1 VTYYSSEEARTAK
14 TGGTTNAPTNA
25 AIYYVQV
32 TQGDDNYTSAPANA
46 TFTIS
51 PKALTEGM
59 VEQDGVSFTYSGYTP
74 EYSVSVKDGEEYL
87 AGDDYDCVIKQG
99 GTEIIPVNAGSYD
112 VVVTGKRNYTGT
124 ITKTLTI
131 TKAQLTVTPD
141 DKTYNVGDNIELTV
155 SYDGFVDGDDEDV
168 LTTEP
173 TASYGTADVTK
184 PGSYEITASGGVAQN
199 YDFIYETGTLT
210 VNRQLTVSFSTSNE
224 WATYYGSE
232 NLATPEGLKAYQ
244 VTAVDGSTVTIGEIG
259 YIPANTAVLLKNVS
273 NNNTWSNIAASAYT
287 GATLTFASNKLI
299 GTASDVDVST
309 ISGGTV
315 YVLYNNMF
323 KRATG
328 GTIPAN
334 RGYLVVEPSAVN
346 AGNAP
351 QLSIT
356 IGDENTTG
364 VQTLNVERGTLNDDS
379 WYTIDGRKL
388 QQAPVQKGLYIKNGK
403 KVFINK
409 K

>member
-1 VTYYSSEEARTAK
+1 
-14 TGGTTNAPTNA
+14 
-25 AIYYVQV
+25 
-32 TQGDDNYTSAPANA
+32 
-46 TFTIS
+46 
-51 PKALTEGM
+51 M
-59 VEQDGVSFTYSGYTP
+59 
-74 EYSVSVKDGEEYL
+74 
-87 AGDDYDCVIKQG
+87 
-99 GTEIIPVNAGSYD
+99 
-112 VVVTGKRNYTGT
+112 
-124 ITKTLTI
+124 
-131 TKAQLTVTPD
+131 
-141 DKTYNVGDNIELTV
+141 
-155 SYDGFVDGDDEDV
+155 
-168 LTTEP
+168 
-173 TASYGTADVTK
+173 
-184 PGSYEITASGGVAQN
+184 AQN

-210 VNRQLTVSFSTSNE
+210 INRQLTVSFSASNE

-287 GATLTFASNKLI
+287 GATSTFASNKLI

-351 QLSIT
+351 QLSIS
-356 IGDENTTG
+356 IGDENTTAISN
-364 VQTLNVERGTLNDDS
+364 TDFTDNTDKANE
-379 WYTIDGRKL
+379 WYSIDGVKL
-388 QQAPVQKGLYIKNGK
+388 NGQPQKPGLYIKNGK

>member
-1 VTYYSSEEARTAK
+1 
-14 TGGTTNAPTNA
+14 
-25 AIYYVQV
+25 
-32 TQGDDNYTSAPANA
+32 
-46 TFTIS
+46 
-51 PKALTEGM
+51 M
-59 VEQDGVSFTYSGYTP
+59 
-74 EYSVSVKDGEEYL
+74 
-87 AGDDYDCVIKQG
+87 
-99 GTEIIPVNAGSYD
+99 
-112 VVVTGKRNYTGT
+112 
-124 ITKTLTI
+124 
-131 TKAQLTVTPD
+131 
-141 DKTYNVGDNIELTV
+141 
-155 SYDGFVDGDDEDV
+155 
-168 LTTEP
+168 
-173 TASYGTADVTK
+173 
-184 PGSYEITASGGVAQN
+184 
-199 YDFIYETGTLT
+199 
-210 VNRQLTVSFSTSNE
+210 
-224 WATYYGSE
+224 
-232 NLATPEGLKAYQ
+232 AYQ

-356 IGDENTTG
+356 IGDDTTG
-364 VQTLNVERGTLNDDS
+364 IGTVGCDSVATDNDE
-379 WYTIDGRKL
+379 WYTLDGQKL
-388 QQAPVQKGLYIKNGK
+388 QQAPTQKGLYIKNGK
-403 KVFINK
+403 KVVINK